1 MFAVKSISKG
11 DIISALSPGLKTGI
25 YMEKEIFWSEIASGY
40 GEAGG
45 TPHQEFPGVPPWE
58 VNAEVKIG
66 I

>member
-1 MFAVKSISKG
+1 
-11 DIISALSPGLKTGI
+11 
-25 YMEKEIFWSEIASGY
+25 MEKEIFWSEIASRY